1 MTAVREHIFLISQT
15 EPAAAEGRKKKNEER
30 ARVKYFEM
38 FSFIFLHLAI
48 TFAKECW
55 SHGKNSSKFV

>member
-15 EPAAAEGRKKKNEER
+15 EPAAAEGKKKKKEER
-30 ARVKYFEM
+30 AWVKYFEM

-48 TFAKECW
+48 TFAKERW
-55 SHGKNSSKFV
+55 KNSSKFV